1 MVEKLLQ
8 KLYRQQGRTKRQP
21 TMIVV
26 LSNLEKGES
35 TALQQFVIK
44 ESIAMPPPK

>member
-26 LSNLEKGES
+26 LSNLEKDES
-35 TALQQFVIK
+35 IVLEQIVIK
-44 ESIAMPPPK
+44 